1 MNTHTI
7 KIYSTPTCP
16 YCIRAKSYLDAK
28 GLSYE
33 NIDVA
38 KDKQGLEEMVKIS
51 GQMGVSGDPSDDCSG
66 DPTSWERPP
75 DTTVGTDPAWWV
87 NGTFAASAMVIEP

>member
-1 MNTHTI
+1 MNAHTV

-51 GQMGVSGDPSDDCSG
+51 GQMGVP
-66 DPTSWERPP
+66 
-75 DTTVGTDPAWWV
+75 
-87 NGTFAASAMVIEP
+87 VIVVDGEIIMGFDKARLEELLA

>member
-1 MNTHTI
+1 MNVHTI

-51 GQMGVSGDPSDDCSG
+51 GQMGVP
-66 DPTSWERPP
+66 
-75 DTTVGTDPAWWV
+75 
-87 NGTFAASAMVIEP
+87 VIVVDGEIIGGFDKARLEELLV